1 MAIKTQAFVAAAAA
15 LAGVAAGASI
25 LESSLDNVTVNGLK
39 VTEVSDGSRNCVI
52 FANVVANGNTTYRP
66 VCDGSGN
73 VRLYKDVQAAAGLAK
88 RTNIGGGSVEYFKVV
103 PQGAVGDP
111 VKRLIV
117 QHKQITTENTRV
129 TAVRDDITSKKTA
142 AEGLGWNTSVGTPE
156 RAQYDDYVIVLAA
169 LNEGV
174 TITAARKTALAAALT
189 AAGISPTTYLP
200 V

>member
-39 VTEVSDGSRNCVI
+39 VTEVSDGSRNCLI

-66 VCDGSGN
+66 VCDGAGN
-73 VRLYKDVQAAAGLAK
+73 VRLYADVTAAAGLAK
-88 RTNIGGGSVEYFKVV
+88 KTNIGAGSVEYFKVV
-103 PQGAVGDP
+103 PQTAVGDP
-111 VKRLIV
+111 VKRLIA
-117 QHKQITTENTRV
+117 QHKQITAENTRV
-129 TAVRDDITSKKTA
+129 NEKKDEITAKKTA

-156 RAQYDDYVIVLAA
+156 RAQYDDYLLVLAA
-169 LNEGV
+169 LTEGV
-174 TITAARKTALAAALT
+174 TLSAARKTALGDALT
-189 AAGISPTTYLP
+189 NAGINPATYLL